1 MIGREDEKVIFNK
14 ALNSNNAELIPV
26 IGRRRVGKTYLIRE
40 FFKGK
45 IDFELVGLK
54 DAKTSQQLRNFSFS
68 LLNSTNKKELLQEPA
83 DWLDA
88 FHQLIKALE
97 NKKGKKRKVVFFDE
111 LPWLATHR
119 SGFMT
124 GFNYFWNSYAS
135 TQNIIVIICG
145 SAASWMIKN
154 VINNK
159 GGLHNRVT
167 RSIFL
172 KPFTLSETKDFFKSK
187 KINLDHYQIIQ
198 LYMVMGGIP
207 HYLNQVELGKSAVQN
222 IDSICFKN
230 NGFLRNEFDNLYKAL
245 FRFPDRYEMVIKAL
259 ATKWKGLTREEI
271 TAHIKLTKGGGIT
284 SILIQLEQSGF
295 ITSYYPF
302 AKKKKGKLYRLTDYY
317 SLFYLKFIEGSK
329 PKNNGY
335 WHTLSQ
341 TQSWKSWSGY
351 AFENLCLQHTNKIK
365 EALGIHGIFSEDYSF
380 ISKPTKTHKGAQI
393 DLLID
398 RSDQTINMCEIKF
411 YNDKVILTSAIASNI
426 RNKKSVFKQVTKTR
440 KHIFTT
446 LISTYGL
453 QPNKHSV
460 GLIDNS
466 ITIDDLF

>member
-1 MIGREDEKVIFNK
+1 MIGRNNEKTIFNK
-14 ALNSNNAELIPV
+14 ALNSDTAELIPV
-26 IGRRRVGKTYLIRE
+26 TGRRRVGKTYLIRE
-40 FFKGK
+40 FFKDK

-54 DAKTSQQLRNFSFS
+54 DANASQQLRNFSFS
-68 LLNSTNKKELLQEPA
+68 LLNLTITKQIPIVPE

-97 NKKGKKRKVVFFDE
+97 NKKSKKKKIVFFDE

-154 VINNK
+154 VINDK

-172 KPFTLSETKDFFKSK
+172 KPFTLSETKDFFKYK
-187 KINLDHYQIIQ
+187 KVQLDHYQIVQ

-207 HYLNQVELGKSAVQN
+207 HYLNQVEAGKSAVQI
-222 IDSICFKN
+222 IDIICFKK

-259 ATKWKGLTREEI
+259 ATKWKGLTREEV
-271 TAHIKLTKGGGIT
+271 TARIKLKKGGGIT
-284 SILIQLEQSGF
+284 TILKQLEQSGF
-295 ITSYYPF
+295 ITAYYPF
-302 AKKKKGKLYRLTDYY
+302 AKKKKDKLYRLTDYY
-317 SLFYLKFIEGSK
+317 SLFYLKFIEGTKSK
-329 PKNNGY
+329 NQGY
-335 WHTLSQ
+335 WHILSQ

-351 AFENLCLQHTNKIK
+351 AFENLCLQHTDKIK

-380 ISKPTKTHKGAQI
+380 IAKPTQTHKGAQI

-411 YNDKVILTSAIASNI
+411 YNDKVTLTSSMANNI
-426 RNKKSVFKQVTKTR
+426 RNKRSVFKQVSKTR
-440 KHIFTT
+440 KHIFIT
-446 LISTYGL
+446 LLSTYGMTA
-453 QPNKHSV
+453 NKHSI

-466 ITIDDLF
+466 ITMDDLF